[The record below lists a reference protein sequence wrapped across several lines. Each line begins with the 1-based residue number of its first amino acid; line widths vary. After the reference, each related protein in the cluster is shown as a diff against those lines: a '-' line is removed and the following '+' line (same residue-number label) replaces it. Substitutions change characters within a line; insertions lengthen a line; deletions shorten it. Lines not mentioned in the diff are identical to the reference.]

1 MKSDFQ
7 LASVLSILAIFTS
20 CGSMQGRPRDH
31 QAAATARLSPDV
43 LVKLDAAMQKAVDE
57 KSVSGIIGYI
67 NRNGKVGYFEAFGK
81 QDIEQNK
88 AMGLDAIFRLQSMS
102 KPVVTVVALSLM
114 DEGRFSLDEPI
125 SKHLPE
131 WKEPQVFESGKLV
144 TARTQITPRMLM
156 SHSSGLYYGTI
167 AGGGEAAPVSRVSRN
182 NLETYSK
189 DLAKLPLK
197 FHPGTGYSYGTS
209 IDILGRYIEVIAGK
223 PLDVILKERVLAPL
237 KMNDTDFWVP
247 KEKADRIA
255 QLYTQPE
262 PETLRPGRA
271 SEQVTT
277 KPTLFMGGQG
287 LCSTTEDY
295 AKFCQ
300 MLSNRGELAGK
311 RILMPETVD
320 LMFQNHLQ
328 NPGMKYGLG
337 GAVDGEGSYTWGGA
351 NGTQFWIDRKNQLFA
366 IFMVQTQ
373 RYKSPAYNEFRR
385 LVGQSL
391 KD

>member
-1 MKSDFQ
+1 
-7 LASVLSILAIFTS
+7 
-20 CGSMQGRPRDH
+20 
-31 QAAATARLSPDV
+31 
-43 LVKLDAAMQKAVDE
+43 
-57 KSVSGIIGYI
+57 
-67 NRNGKVGYFEAFGK
+67 
-81 QDIEQNK
+81 
-88 AMGLDAIFRLQSMS
+88 
-102 KPVVTVVALSLM
+102 
-114 DEGRFSLDEPI
+114 
-125 SKHLPE
+125 
-131 WKEPQVFESGKLV
+131 
-144 TARTQITPRMLM
+144 
-156 SHSSGLYYGTI
+156 
-167 AGGGEAAPVSRVSRN
+167 
-182 NLETYSK
+182 
-189 DLAKLPLK
+189 
-197 FHPGTGYSYGTS
+197 
-209 IDILGRYIEVIAGK
+209 
-223 PLDVILKERVLAPL
+223 
-237 KMNDTDFWVP
+237 
-247 KEKADRIA
+247 
-255 QLYTQPE
+255 
-262 PETLRPGRA
+262 
-271 SEQVTT
+271 
-277 KPTLFMGGQG
+277 MGGQG